1 MPAHS
6 EWTVHNLLLLALLFS
21 GDCALTVLLF
31 GDGYALD
38 FGLGR
43 YA

>member
-1 MPAHS
+1 MDSTQPVAPR
-6 EWTVHNLLLLALLFS
+6 AAS

-38 FGLGR
+38 FGLGH